1 MTIDEQGQ
9 RLAFRSVIP
18 IWILAVIGVVLIGIL
33 VPARS
38 YLTWVPIVLAGAT
51 IVTFCVQLSLDR
63 KEGLVNRM
71 MASLG
76 GSVVILAIAT
86 VVLGALQ
93 LAAA

>member
-1 MTIDEQGQ
+1 VTIDQPD
-9 RLAFRSVIP
+9 RSFDLRSVIP
-18 IWILAVIGVVLIGIL
+18 IWILAAIGAVLVGFL
-33 VPARS
+33 APARN
-38 YLTWVPIVLAGAT
+38 YLTWLPIALAGAAL
-51 IVTFCVQLSLDR
+51 VTFCVQLSLDR

-86 VVLGALQ
+86 VVLGTLQ

>member
-1 MTIDEQGQ
+1 VTIDQQGK
-9 RLAFRSVIP
+9 RLALSSVIP
-18 IWILAVIGVVLIGIL
+18 IWILAVVGAVLIGIL
-33 VPARS
+33 VPVGQ

-86 VVLGALQ
+86 AVLGALQ
-93 LAAA
+93 LASA